1 MKSRNQVTEIQ
12 RVQVLAMDQQI
23 LPMSLRKQIES
34 RGSEATAPGVRGPG
48 AVNSRSAN
56 DGRGGKIAAAPGA
69 PAPIQQTVFGQPRVE
84 LLARYLQQF
93 GRIGFVVAGDLQNS
107 LDELAF
113 GLV

>member
-1 MKSRNQVTEIQ
+1 MKSHNHVKEIG
-12 RVQVLAMDQQI
+12 RVQVLTMDRQI
-23 LPMSLRKQIES
+23 MPMTLRKQIEL
-34 RGSEATAPGVRGPG
+34 RGSEATAPGERGPG

-69 PAPIQQTVFGQPRVE
+69 PAPIQQTVLNQPGIE

-107 LDELAF
+107 
-113 GLV
+113 